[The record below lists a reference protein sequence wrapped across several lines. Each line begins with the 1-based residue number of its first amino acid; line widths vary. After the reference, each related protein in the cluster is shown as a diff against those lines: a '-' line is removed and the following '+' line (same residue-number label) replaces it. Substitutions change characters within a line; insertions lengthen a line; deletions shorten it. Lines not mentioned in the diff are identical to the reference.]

1 MDTIYALA
9 TAPGRAG
16 VSVFRLSGPK
26 ASDIAALMVGSVP
39 EARGLR
45 RVRNGDGEILDEAL
59 ILRFAQNRSF
69 TGEEVVEFH
78 LHGSVAVAAA
88 VSNRFAS
95 LGARLAEPG
104 EFTRRALENGRL
116 DLAQVEGLAD
126 LIDAETEAQ
135 RKQALAV
142 FSGVLGDLA
151 ETWRKDLI
159 RAAALV
165 EATIDFVD
173 EDVPVNVYPEVN
185 ALLDRTTS
193 AMSQQIIG
201 VGAAER
207 IRNGFEVAIV
217 GRPNVG
223 KSTLLNRLAGR
234 AAAITS
240 EVAGTTRDIIEVR
253 MDLGGLPVT
262 LLDTAG
268 MRETDDI
275 IESLGVQLALDRAQ
289 LSDLRVFLIEEDRD
303 LPLEPLENDI
313 VVRAKVDDGGEG
325 VSGLTGHG
333 VDELV
338 QKITRVLS
346 QLSAGA
352 GIAIRDRHRHAM
364 EKALVSIRAAEE
376 LIVAD
381 GPPDLIA
388 EDLRSATR
396 AVDMIVGRVDVEDL
410 LDEIFSSF
418 CIGK

>member
-88 VSNRFAS
+88 VSTRFAS

-142 FSGVLGDLA
+142 FRGVLGDLA